1 MINKD
6 YLIYLLIEDI
16 KHLTKEVVA
25 LRYELIDK
33 YPNLKYELLS
43 DLTTSAISSKE
54 YHQLT
59 ETLHYDFFEDDKEY
73 LEELQILR
81 KNGKSKNY
89 PFSI

>member
-16 KHLTKEVVA
+16 KHLTKEIVA

-43 DLTTSAISSKE
+43 DLTPFIKSTNE
-54 YHQLT
+54 YCKYVDSLKR
-59 ETLHYDFFEDDKEY
+59 DFFEDDKEY
-73 LEELQILR
+73 LKELKELQ
-81 KNGKSKNY
+81 KTGKSKKY